1 MEILEN
7 NPDHGGS
14 PMDEFAV
21 AVLVFAA
28 LFLGAVLI
36 CGLVA
41 LAQVRRGQLERL
53 QMKHHLRKIGLAGE
67 G

>member
-1 MEILEN
+1 
-7 NPDHGGS
+7 
-14 PMDEFAV
+14 MDEFAV

-28 LFLGAVLI
+28 LFLGVVLI
-36 CGLVA
+36 CGLVV
-41 LAQVRRGQLERL
+41 LAQVRRGRLERL